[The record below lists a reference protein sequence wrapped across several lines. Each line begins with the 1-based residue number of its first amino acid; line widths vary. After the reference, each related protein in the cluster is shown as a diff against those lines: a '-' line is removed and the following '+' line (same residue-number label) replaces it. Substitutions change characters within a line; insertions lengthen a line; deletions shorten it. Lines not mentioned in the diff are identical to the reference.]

1 MYGVIL
7 LFVDNYI
14 NGIIRERLLVAYH
27 RYNAQ
32 EYSSENP
39 IDDICKLLRS
49 TRPNSDK
56 HVSLYIEKY
65 FK

>member
-1 MYGVIL
+1 LCGVIL
-7 LFVDNYI
+7 LFIDIYVE
-14 NGIIRERLLVAYH
+14 GTIRERLLVAYH

-32 EYSSENP
+32 EYNSENP

-49 TRPNSDK
+49 TKQNLVKSTP
-56 HVSLYIEKY
+56 LYPENY